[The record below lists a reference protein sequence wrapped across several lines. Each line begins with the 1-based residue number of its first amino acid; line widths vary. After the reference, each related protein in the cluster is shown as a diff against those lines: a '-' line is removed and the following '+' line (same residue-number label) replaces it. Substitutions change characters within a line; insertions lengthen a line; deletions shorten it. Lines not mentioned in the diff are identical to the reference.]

1 MLIDTSESVR
11 AQPAETSAFQS
22 SGEGTNEPKK
32 VLRRKKEEL
41 KDEPKKEASHQWIKK
56 EQVIKKGTVELRK

>member
-1 MLIDTSESVR
+1 MIDTSESVR

-32 VLRRKKEEL
+32 VLRRKREEL
-41 KDEPKKEASHQWIKK
+41 KDEPKNEASHQ
-56 EQVIKKGTVELRK
+56 